1 MTTSLGGDP
10 VLTEEVVEAAE
21 LLVTTIR
28 NTRMSLGVGF
38 IYLNCNMFDL
48 IKRWNFHQQS

>member
-38 IYLNCNMFDL
+38 IYLNCNMLDL
-48 IKRWNFHQQS
+48 MQRWNFHQQS